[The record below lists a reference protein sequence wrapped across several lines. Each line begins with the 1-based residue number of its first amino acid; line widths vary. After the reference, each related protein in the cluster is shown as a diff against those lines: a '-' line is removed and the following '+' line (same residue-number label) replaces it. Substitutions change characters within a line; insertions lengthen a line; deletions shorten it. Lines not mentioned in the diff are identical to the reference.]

1 MVDAVKN
8 YLEEGIP
15 PGSFLTAVI
24 CNNFYQAV
32 SSADDQNRKLLDQWA
47 NFFYNHVQANAWGS
61 PEIMKDWLDN
71 KEEKDDDPSKRF
83 NLMYKPSSS
92 SEKQVCP
99 ACRGN
104 GFVRDEEG
112 VGDCMVCD
120 SEGEVLE
127 SFNLKTG
134 D

>member
-1 MVDAVKN
+1 MPNHVLPLDYSKVPGSALMVDAVKN

-15 PGSFLTAVI
+15 PGPFLTAVI

-71 KEEKDDDPSKRF
+71 KEEKDDDPSK
-83 NLMYKPSSS
+83 
-92 SEKQVCP
+92 
-99 ACRGN
+99 
-104 GFVRDEEG
+104 
-112 VGDCMVCD
+112 
-120 SEGEVLE
+120 
-127 SFNLKTG
+127 
-134 D
+134 